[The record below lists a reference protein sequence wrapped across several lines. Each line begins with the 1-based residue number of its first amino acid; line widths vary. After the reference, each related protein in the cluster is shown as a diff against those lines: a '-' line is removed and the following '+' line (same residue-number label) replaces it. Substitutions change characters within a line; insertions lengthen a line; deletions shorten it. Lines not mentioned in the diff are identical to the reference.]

1 MDGISVKQSIEIE
14 TKGYATLMM
23 GVAPAGQF
31 KIRFADSGEHEIDWR
46 DVQALNKFL
55 AQVLDRDIP
64 EGTTMAILKHAY
76 KVTIIRTGIGYDIF
90 INEFATDGTRREY
103 ERRHH
108 TWALTSHGADRAA
121 QRLIS
126 RIKRQNQRDEHP
138 REYTIE

>member
-1 MDGISVKQSIEIE
+1 
-14 TKGYATLMM
+14 
-23 GVAPAGQF
+23 
-31 KIRFADSGEHEIDWR
+31 
-46 DVQALNKFL
+46 
-55 AQVLDRDIP
+55 
-64 EGTTMAILKHAY
+64 MAILKHTY

-103 ERRHH
+103 ERRYH

>member
-1 MDGISVKQSIEIE
+1 MDGIIVKQSIEIE

-64 EGTTMAILKHAY
+64 EETTMAILKHTY

>member
-1 MDGISVKQSIEIE
+1 M
-14 TKGYATLMM
+14 T
-23 GVAPAGQF
+23 
-31 KIRFADSGEHEIDWR
+31 
-46 DVQALNKFL
+46 
-55 AQVLDRDIP
+55 
-64 EGTTMAILKHAY
+64 ILKHTY